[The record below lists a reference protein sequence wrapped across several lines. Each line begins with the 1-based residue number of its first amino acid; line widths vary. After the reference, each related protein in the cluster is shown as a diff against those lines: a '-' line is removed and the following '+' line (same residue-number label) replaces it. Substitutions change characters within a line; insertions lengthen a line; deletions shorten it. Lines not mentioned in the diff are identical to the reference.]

1 MKLIPFDT
9 KPSAEHAT
17 DLQALFNWAEEVLR
31 GQFEKLQRATS
42 REELEAI
49 KFDADDLTV
58 IMAIHDALHSGK
70 EKNREK
76 HFENMNDSQLKAILR
91 SKFNDRKKDRKQ
103 ELIEGEKEAA
113 AAEEAREKREAAK
126 FYGASSNTRFSTA
139 AYRS

>member
-1 MKLIPFDT
+1 MCRSETRSHATGGQERSGSMKLIPFDT

-70 EKNREK
+70 KK
-76 HFENMNDSQLKAILR
+76 TAR
-91 SKFNDRKKDRKQ
+91 STSR
-103 ELIEGEKEAA
+103 I
-113 AAEEAREKREAAK
+113 
-126 FYGASSNTRFSTA
+126 
-139 AYRS
+139 